1 MTDAKQRAAAALTR
15 ASQEL
20 DRALRE
26 VDQIQT
32 YDPALVGHVAHAL
45 GNYISVTAATVEML
59 RLNLRDYP
67 DADVRNWVDGIGHA
81 ADLMMHSVN
90 RLVSHSSPRDFPLKL
105 ERVNLALLM
114 DRACEYFR
122 HKPGAE
128 HVPIACS
135 ALDAVPLAWGDRVA
149 MAVVADN
156 MLGQRPSRRPGP
168 WRQHSRAADGRARV
182 HRLLGD
188 AAGSGPHPGTAG
200 QGLRRVRPVGG
211 RRIHPPYGRRFMVR
225 QRKWARNGVLV
236 PASRARVAALH
247 CNRRLGAEPWRNRE
261 SS

>member
-1 MTDAKQRAAAALTR
+1 MTDAKHRAVAALTR
-15 ASQEL
+15 ANQEL

-45 GNYISVTAATVEML
+45 SNYISVTAATVDML

-67 DADVRNWVDGIGHA
+67 DPDVLNWVDGIGHA

-90 RLVSHSSPRDFPLKL
+90 RLVSHSSPRDLPLKL

-114 DRACEYFR
+114 ERACEYYR

-156 MLGQRPSRRPGP
+156 LLANALRAAQAHGGSIRVRLMAEPGHIVCSVTQPGP
-168 WRQHSRAADGRARV
+168 VLTPPQQDKAFGEFGLSVAGEFIRRMDGD
-182 HRLLGD
+182 LWCD
-188 AAGSGPHPGTAG
+188 SESGHGTAFSFR
-200 QGLRRVRPVGG
+200 L
-211 RRIHPPYGRRFMVR
+211 
-225 QRKWARNGVLV
+225 
-236 PASRARVAALH
+236 PAH
-247 CNRRLGAEPWRNRE
+247 E
-261 SS
+261 